1 MIYTNLVLN
10 PSFTDGTT
18 GWVPGVNTTISRI
31 TSDAYSG
38 ISCLALTSLAS
49 GNVWADTGPSY
60 IPVTPGVQYAA
71 SAFVKSGRNLIANP
85 NFETN
90 LTGWV
95 AYTPLGTTT
104 TISQSTTYAYMGS
117 VSLKSSSGSGLVG
130 NPRYVCSTA
139 SAYATVS
146 PSTAY
151 TASVYARSDI
161 NTNAVIG
168 INFRNAGGA
177 ITQVESALLPINN
190 TSWTKLTYT
199 SNSAIDS
206 VSAEVVLSSV
216 NVGGGSEGTYWDLV
230 NLAPTSAVRTSR
242 LRLDWYNG
250 PTLLSVSDG
259 ASGVSTSTS
268 SWTPLTV
275 TATAPASATNVVLVA
290 TVDSATAASEVHYF
304 DNVKL
309 QKVVTSYDQTQE
321 TDITNDGM
329 RKLLA
334 GDIDTKPYITG
345 LKLEGDI
352 SINGLVL
359 NTIDQNKVV
368 WVCTD
373 IDGWWNLP
381 DPEIPDIP
389 RGLDDGSYD
398 VRGRWKARDLTLK
411 GSILPPTP
419 ALGATSRQT
428 LIEALDLI
436 YTGGWLLVNEGTLK
450 SAYVRLYGKP
460 TIENI
465 NARGRIDFTLP
476 LRSAD
481 PLKYSWNSD
490 DANGI
495 TTSNVS
501 TVAIGNT
508 TSTTINNS
516 GNTNVAAVFSITGPI
531 TAPAYIK
538 NTTTN
543 QTIKVIKSLR
553 DATYTKTTT
562 DRSRTSGVS
571 TLTTST
577 NHGFLVGDSVA
588 VANVG
593 VDTFNGTFKVSA
605 VTESTVSYVDLGSTI
620 TSATLTSNVV
630 TVTAAS
636 HGFSNT
642 QSIYIANLGYP
653 YDGTYTISN
662 ALTNTFQ
669 YSRTAANAETAYEG
683 YASRNL
689 TSAVD
694 AADIRLATAD
704 TLQIDT
710 YNTTVLYRG
719 LPDAARS
726 VIDVDVDWIKL
737 QPGNNTIRIEKTA
750 GTPAS
755 ATIKYRSGWIG

>member
-1 MIYTNLVLN
+1 
-10 PSFTDGTT
+10 
-18 GWVPGVNTTISRI
+18 
-31 TSDAYSG
+31 
-38 ISCLALTSLAS
+38 
-49 GNVWADTGPSY
+49 
-60 IPVTPGVQYAA
+60 
-71 SAFVKSGRNLIANP
+71 
-85 NFETN
+85 
-90 LTGWV
+90 
-95 AYTPLGTTT
+95 
-104 TISQSTTYAYMGS
+104 MGS
-117 VSLKSSSGSGLVG
+117 VSLKSTSGSGLVG

-139 SAYATVS
+139 GAYSTVS
-146 PSTAY
+146 PSTTY
-151 TASVYARSDI
+151 TVSVYARSDI

-177 ITQVESALLPINN
+177 LTQVESALLPINN

-206 VSAEVVLSSV
+206 VSAEVVLTSI

-230 NLAPTSAVRTSR
+230 NLAPVSAVRTSR

-250 PTLLSVSDG
+250 PTLLSTSDG

-290 TVDSATAASEVHYF
+290 TVDSAAAASEVHYF

-329 RKLLA
+329 RQLLE

-352 SINGLVL
+352 VINGLVL
-359 NTIDQNKVV
+359 NTIDENKVV

-373 IDGWWNLP
+373 IEGWWNLP

-398 VRGRWKARDLTLK
+398 VRGRWKARDLVLK

-419 ALGATSRQT
+419 AYGVAARQT
-428 LIEALDLI
+428 LIEALALV
-436 YTGGWLLVNEGTLK
+436 YTGGWLLVNEGTVK

-460 TIENI
+460 TLENV

-476 LRSAD
+476 LRSVD
-481 PLKYSWNSD
+481 PVKYSWDSD

-495 TTSNVS
+495 TTKNLFPTGIDS
-501 TVAIGNT
+501 T
-508 TSTTINNS
+508 TSTTITND
-516 GNTNVAAVFSITGPI
+516 GNTDVTAVFSITGPM

-543 QTIKVIKSLR
+543 SAIKIIKSLR
-553 DATYTKTTT
+553 SNSYVAATT
-562 DRSRTSGVS
+562 DRSRTSGIS
-571 TLTTST
+571 KLTTSSA
-577 NHGFLVGDSVA
+577 HKFLVGDTIR

-593 VDTFNGTFKVSA
+593 IDTFNGTFTVRSVDA
-605 VTESTVSYVDLGSTI
+605 STVSYTDPGKTI
-620 TSATLTSNVV
+620 TSAALVSNL
-630 TVTAAS
+630 VTAFSDS
-636 HGFSNT
+636 HGFEVGHIVYVS
-642 QSIYIANLGYP
+642 NLGYP
-653 YDGTYTISN
+653 YDGTHTI
-662 ALTNTFQ
+662 TNVTSSVFR
-669 YSRTAANAETAYEG
+669 YDRTAPDADTAYDG
-683 YASRNL
+683 NASRNL
-689 TSAVD
+689 ASNADV
-694 AADIRLATAD
+694 ADITLTNAD
-704 TLQIDT
+704 TLEIDT

-719 LPDAARS
+719 LPDSARS
-726 VIDVDVDWIKL
+726 AIDVDVDWIKL
-737 QPGNNTIRIEKTA
+737 QPGDNNIIIQKTG
-750 GTPAS
+750 GTPAE
-755 ATIKYRSGWIG
+755 ATIKYKSGWIG

>member
-1 MIYTNLVLN
+1 MIYTNLVPN
-10 PSFTDGTT
+10 PSFTEGTT
-18 GWVPGVNTTISRI
+18 SWLANGTGATITAL
-31 TSDAYSG
+31 TSGGFSNNNCVQINNPNGYSG
-38 ISCLALTSLAS
+38 IGLITNITTMA
-49 GNVWADTGPSY
+49 
-60 IPVTPGVQYAA
+60 VT
-71 SAFVKSGRNLIANP
+71 
-85 NFETN
+85 
-90 LTGWV
+90 
-95 AYTPLGTTT
+95 
-104 TISQSTTYAYMGS
+104 
-117 VSLKSSSGSGLVG
+117 VG
-130 NPRYVCSTA
+130 NSYVA
-139 SAYATVS
+139 SAYVKI
-146 PSTAY
+146 PSGA
-151 TASVYARSDI
+151 ASGSFGP
-161 NTNAVIG
+161 VIYYY
-168 INFRNAGGA
+168 NSGG
-177 ITQVESALLPINN
+177 
-190 TSWTKLTYT
+190 
-199 SNSAIDS
+199 
-206 VSAEVVLSSV
+206 
-216 NVGGGSEGTYWDLV
+216 
-230 NLAPTSAVRTSR
+230 
-242 LRLDWYNG
+242 
-250 PTLLSVSDG
+250 TLLNPTETPNGGKAV
-259 ASGVSTSTS
+259 ASADDWVRVQHS
-268 SWTPLTV
+268 S
-275 TATAPASATNVVLVA
+275 TAPATASYAKVRVA
-290 TVDSATAASEVHYF
+290 QTTTPVAGYIYYVDAVQLENSTSVSQFVDSY
-304 DNVKL
+304 N
-309 QKVVTSYDQTQE
+309 QTQE
-321 TDITNDGM
+321 TDITNNGM
-329 RKLLA
+329 RKLLE

-345 LKLEGDI
+345 LKLQADI

-359 NTIDQNKVV
+359 NTIDEDKVV
-368 WVCTD
+368 WVCID
-373 IDGWWNLP
+373 IEGWWNLP

-398 VRGRWKARDLTLK
+398 VRGRWKARDLTLR

-419 ALGATSRQT
+419 ALGAASRQT
-428 LIEALDLI
+428 LIEKLALV
-436 YTGGWLLVNEGTLK
+436 YTGGWLLVNEGTVK

-481 PLKYSWNSD
+481 PVKYSWDPN

-508 TSTTINNS
+508 TSTPINNV
-516 GNTNVAAVFSITGPI
+516 GNTNVAAVFSITGPM

-538 NTTTN
+538 NTTTD

-593 VDTFNGTFKVSA
+593 VSTFNGTFTVSA
-605 VTESTVSYVDLGSTI
+605 VTESTVSYADPGSVI
-620 TSATLTSNVV
+620 ASARLTSNVV

-653 YDGTYTISN
+653 YDGTYTITN

-683 YASRNL
+683 YASRDL

-694 AADIRLATAD
+694 AADITLATAD

-726 VIDVDVDWIKL
+726 VIDVNVDWIKL